1 MVHVQAEVS
10 YLCLVIDMSISLKV
24 DLFIHSPMIHCR
36 QACEIQ
42 DSEGSNFNKIVDM
55 KTL

>member
-42 DSEGSNFNKIVDM
+42 DSEGSNFNYIVDM

>member
-24 DLFIHSPMIHCR
+24 DLFIHSSMINCR
-36 QACEIQ
+36 PACEIR
-42 DSEGSNFNKIVDM
+42 DSEGSNFN
-55 KTL
+55 